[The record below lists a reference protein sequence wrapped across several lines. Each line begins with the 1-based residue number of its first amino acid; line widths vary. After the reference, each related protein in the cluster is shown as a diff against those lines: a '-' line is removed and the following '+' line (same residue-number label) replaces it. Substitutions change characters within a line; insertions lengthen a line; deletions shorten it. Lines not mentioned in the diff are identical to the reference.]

1 MFLFVID
8 YTDRSSEPPKSR
20 SNSRRP
26 SLSDEKEV
34 LVLQVINLVLFVMYR
49 NRANKS
55 SWILIDLQSVELFGF
70 YSVYIKYFGQDRV
83 NQNFWKFRSK
93 TQWISLVQPEKFKKK
108 TGPPFEV
115 DHFSRLDQ
123 SEFWLNGSHPLSHLR
138 PLSTLLQQNLLLEHC
153 KQNIVVLI
161 RLFSI
166 CRLRIFK
173 LKYYLWRKKS
183 LICLKQ

>member
-93 TQWISLVQPEKFKKK
+93 TQWISLVQPEKFRKNGS
-108 TGPPFEV
+108 TFEV
-115 DHFSRLDQ
+115 DHLSWSDQ
-123 SEFWLNGSHPLSHLR
+123 SAFWLNGSNPLGHLR
-138 PLSTLLQQNLLLEHC
+138 PLSMLLQQNFLLEHC
-153 KQNIVVLI
+153 KQNIAVLI